1 MRKVVSHTFV
11 TLDGV
16 AAVDAAMEDIVEL
29 RDDEEVLDEFFGK
42 VAEED
47 AMLLGRVT
55 YEEWADHW
63 PTSTSEPFAGHINT
77 VPKYVASRS
86 LDAAPWPGG
95 DDATVLE
102 GDLADAVNELKQ
114 QPGGPIGVHG
124 SPTLVEALLRADVL
138 DEMRLEVYPVLEG
151 EGPRLF
157 KDQGGRRRLR
167 LADSRT
173 TGTGVVI
180 LTYTRL

>member
-16 AAVDAAMEDIVEL
+16 AVVDAAMQDIVEL
-29 RDDEEVLDEFFGK
+29 RDDEEVLDEFFAK

-55 YEEWADHW
+55 YEEWAAHW
-63 PTSTSEPFAGHINT
+63 PTSTSEPFAGHINS

-86 LDAAPWPGG
+86 LDSAPWPGS
-95 DDATVLE
+95 DDATVLD
-102 GDLADAVNELKQ
+102 GDLADAVNALKQ

-124 SPTLVEALLRADVL
+124 SPTLVDALLRADVL

-151 EGPRLF
+151 AGPRLF
-157 KDQGGRRRLR
+157 KAEGGRQRLR
-167 LADSRT
+167 LAESRT
-173 TGTGVVI
+173 TSKGVAL
-180 LTYTRL
+180 LTYTRV